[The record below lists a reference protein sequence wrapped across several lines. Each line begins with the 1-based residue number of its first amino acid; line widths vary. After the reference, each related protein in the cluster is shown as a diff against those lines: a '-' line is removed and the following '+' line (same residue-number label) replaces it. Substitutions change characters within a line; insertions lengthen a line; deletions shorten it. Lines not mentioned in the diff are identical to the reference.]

1 MRKYSCTQTPSGAPS
16 DLSGSRSPSAASPS
30 VQRQLRTSAS
40 KKPVLK
46 LASADRTTRLADVA
60 PRPVEPL
67 RRRSSGSADPRQ
79 PTLELHGL
87 LTTEEA
93 ADWLHLSPWTLRHWV
108 LDKRITCVRLG
119 RLVRF
124 RLADLEAFI
133 DGRPNLRSKVA

>member
-16 DLSGSRSPSAASPS
+16 DLPGSRSLSAASPS
-30 VQRQLRTSAS
+30 VQRQPRASAP
-40 KKPVLK
+40 KKPMLK
-46 LASADRTTRLADVA
+46 LGSARRTTGLPGVESRQM
-60 PRPVEPL
+60 EPL
-67 RRRSSGSADPRQ
+67 RQRSSGSTDPQQ
-79 PTLELHGL
+79 PGIEFYRL

-93 ADWLHLSPWTLRHWV
+93 ADLLRLSPWTLRHWV
-108 LDKRITCVRLG
+108 LDRRIRCVRLG